1 MAESENRKL
10 VFIKLYQNNKS
21 LHIEDKE
28 SLKHQAIF
36 DVMSYP
42 KKNKALYE
50 VNAPENWK
58 NQKDFLFKRSY
69 YLKLTS
75 QYLKAVQINR
85 SKSKCSISHPAQ

>member
-1 MAESENRKL
+1 VAESENRKL

-50 VNAPENWK
+50 VNAPEN
-58 NQKDFLFKRSY
+58 
-69 YLKLTS
+69 
-75 QYLKAVQINR
+75 
-85 SKSKCSISHPAQ
+85 